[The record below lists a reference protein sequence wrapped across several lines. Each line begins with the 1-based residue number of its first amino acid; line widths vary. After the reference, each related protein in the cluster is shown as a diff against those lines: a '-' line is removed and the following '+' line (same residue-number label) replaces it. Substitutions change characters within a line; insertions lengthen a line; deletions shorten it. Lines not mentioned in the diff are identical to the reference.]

1 MLSVGYSDSN
11 TSDDSFVEYL
21 KNVINSAIDLKS
33 SGAYS
38 NGFDVKIVP
47 LNDSQFEVYF
57 IPFMPFDVL
66 INKDLYYKIG
76 QALSVALTPFA
87 TYLEGNGMVIKSTN
101 SDDLSCARG
110 LVYRFMKA
118 TVNRL
123 NFDSVDEI
131 NFSSGV
137 IPLMSNSMGNPI
149 CRYDINVQNN
159 MIGVSGISG
168 GGKSY
173 MLMYLAQAYYSSG
186 ASIFIVD
193 PKNDD
198 KLYRFSRKRSDC
210 TYLSPVNG
218 KSDLDFVTKVN
229 NLLNNCV
236 RNIQERQT
244 KMANDPDYNP
254 RRIVLIL
261 DELLALTATM
271 KRQEKVNLMSTL
283 TKVIVMGRASKIGVI
298 VASQQFSA
306 DALPTACREQL
317 SLKIML
323 SPQLNKQNCSFLFPE
338 LEDPSGIIIPEDNV
352 PYGRGIVQIADGVS
366 PVLPLLAPTFE
377 EVC

>member
-21 KNVINSAIDLKS
+21 KNVINSAIDFKS
-33 SGAYS
+33 SGTYS

-101 SDDLSCARG
+101 SDDLSCARE

-123 NFDSVDEI
+123 NFDSIDEI
-131 NFSSGV
+131 NFSNGV
-137 IPLMSNSMGNPI
+137 IPLMSNSMGQ
-149 CRYDINVQNN
+149 YDTNIQNN

-168 GGKSY
+168 GRKSY

-186 ASIFIVD
+186 ASVFVVD

-236 RNIQERQT
+236 RNIQERQI
-244 KMANDPDYNP
+244 KMINDSSYNP
-254 RRIVLIL
+254 RKIVLIL

-271 KRQEKVNLMSTL
+271 KRQEKANLMSTL

-298 VASQQFSA
+298 IASQQFSA
-306 DALPTACREQL
+306 DALPTACQEQL

-338 LEDPSGIIIPEDNV
+338 LEDPSGIILPEDNI
-352 PYGRGIVQIADGVS
+352 PYGRGIVQIADGVT
-366 PVLPLLAPTFE
+366 LLAPTFE

>member
-1 MLSVGYSDSN
+1 MISLGYEDSDN
-11 TSDDSFVEYL
+11 SFVEYL
-21 KNVINSAIDLKS
+21 KDVINSAIDLKS
-33 SGAYS
+33 SGVYS
-38 NGFDVKIVP
+38 NGFDVKVVP

-66 INKDLYYKIG
+66 VNKDLYYKIG

-87 TYLEGNGMVIKSTN
+87 TYLEGNGMVVKSTG
-101 SDDLSCARG
+101 SDDLSSARG

-118 TVNRL
+118 TVNRM
-123 NFDSVDEI
+123 NFDSVNDV
-131 NFSSGV
+131 NFSNGV
-137 IPLMSNSMGNPI
+137 IPLMRNSAGSPI
-149 CRYDINVQNN
+149 CLYDTNRQNN

-186 ASIFIVD
+186 ASLFIID

-198 KLYRFSRKRSDC
+198 KLFRFSKFRSDC
-210 TYLSPVNG
+210 AYLSPVNG
-218 KSDLDFVTKVN
+218 KSDLDFVTKVS
-229 NLLNNCV
+229 NLLNKCV
-236 RNIQERQT
+236 RMIQERQT
-244 KMANDPDYNP
+244 KMANDSSYNP
-254 RRIVLIL
+254 RRVVLIL

-271 KRQEKVNLMSTL
+271 KRQDKANLMSTL

-338 LEDPSGIIIPEDNV
+338 LEDPSGIIIPEDEV
-352 PYGRGIVQIADGVS
+352 PFGRGIVQIADGVS
-366 PVLPLLAPTFE
+366 SVLPLLAPTFGRLDN
-377 EVC
+377 

>member
-1 MLSVGYSDSN
+1 MISLGYEDSDS
-11 TSDDSFVEYL
+11 SFVEYL
-21 KNVINSAIDLKS
+21 KDVINSAIDLKS
-33 SGAYS
+33 SGVYS
-38 NGFDVKIVP
+38 NGFDVKVVP

-57 IPFMPFDVL
+57 VPFMPFDVL
-66 INKDLYYKIG
+66 VNKDLYYKIG

-87 TYLEGNGMVIKSTN
+87 TYLEGNGMVVKSTG
-101 SDDLSCARG
+101 SDDLSSARG

-118 TVNRL
+118 TVNRM
-123 NFDSVDEI
+123 NFDSVDDV
-131 NFSSGV
+131 NFSNGV
-137 IPLMSNSMGNPI
+137 IPLMRNSAGSPI
-149 CRYDINVQNN
+149 CLYDINRQNN

-186 ASIFIVD
+186 ASLFIID

-198 KLYRFSRKRSDC
+198 KLFHFSKSRSDC
-210 TYLSPVNG
+210 AYLSPVNG
-218 KSDLDFVTKVN
+218 KSDLDFVTKVS
-229 NLLNNCV
+229 NLLNKCV
-236 RNIQERQT
+236 RMIQKRQT
-244 KMANDPDYNP
+244 KMANDSSYSP
-254 RRIVLIL
+254 RRVVLIL

-271 KRQEKVNLMSTL
+271 KRQDKVNLMSTL

-317 SLKIML
+317 SLKVML

-352 PYGRGIVQIADGVS
+352 PFGRGIVQIADGVS
-366 PVLPLLAPTFE
+366 PVLPLLAPTFG
-377 EVC
+377 EVR